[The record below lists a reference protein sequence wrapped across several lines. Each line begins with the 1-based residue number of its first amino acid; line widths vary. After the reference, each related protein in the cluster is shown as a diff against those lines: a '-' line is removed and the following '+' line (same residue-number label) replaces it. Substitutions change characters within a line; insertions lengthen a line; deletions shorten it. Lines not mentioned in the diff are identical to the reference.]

1 MQITTATVSLLA
13 DPREP
18 TAIEERLMVYLAFIH
33 GASGIMAFSHANQDQ
48 TMATSDP
55 GANAHLRFPS
65 STNLWNEYQRLTFE
79 AVEFTLGLLSD
90 RHAADRPTVAVSNAS
105 LHAVAL
111 METRPNTG
119 GSSSSSSSS
128 SSVVVLVA
136 NTANEPMMMELTLGG
151 GHSYDDHAV
160 VLFHHRN
167 CSVAPA
173 AAAAA
178 AAAATAATTATTAG
192 DVVLSDMIEAL
203 STKAYRVFLKTK
215 GRSAPAGTTKA
226 EVAVA
231 PTVVPTITV
240 NPKNELLNPSFGEF
254 DCCMLHCSQ
263 YCSQQLTYHLHVIV
277 CMYVCMTM
285 YVCMSLM

>member
-1 MQITTATVSLLA
+1 
-13 DPREP
+13 
-18 TAIEERLMVYLAFIH
+18 MVYLAFIH

-79 AVEFTLGLLSD
+79 AAEFTLGLLSD

-119 GSSSSSSSS
+119 GSSSSS

-173 AAAAA
+173 AT
-178 AAAATAATTATTAG
+178 AATAAG

-215 GRSAPAGTTKA
+215 SRSDSAGTTT
-226 EVAVA
+226 EGAVA
-231 PTVVPTITV
+231 ATAPVITV
-240 NPKNELLNPSFGEF
+240 NPKNEMLNPSFGEF
-254 DCCMLHCSQ
+254 GCMLHCSEH
-263 YCSQQLTYHLHVIV
+263 CSQQLTYHLTVPLHACNRVLRWLRPKLWRLRPEHRRRQRV
-277 CMYVCMTM
+277 SRRVLDHGRQRHRRLDLRRQ
-285 YVCMSLM
+285 S